1 MFSLFILISLF
12 TSLCVTTFVITDWS
26 TTMNNSQLTPYA
38 TTLLRVSLGTMALAH
53 GLLKILVFT
62 PAGTVGFF
70 ASLGLPAFL
79 AYATIGIEVVG
90 GIALIAG
97 VFTRYVSIAMIPIL
111 LGAVVVHSGAGWMF
125 SNEGGGWEFP
135 AFWAVALAVQ
145 SMLGDGA
152 FALRLPA
159 RNSSAAG
166 APA

>member
-1 MFSLFILISLF
+1 
-12 TSLCVTTFVITDWS
+12 
-26 TTMNNSQLTPYA
+26 MNDTNLTPYA
-38 TTLLRVSLGTMALAH
+38 ATLLRVSLGTMALAH

-90 GIALIAG
+90 GVALIAG

-111 LGAVVVHSGAGWMF
+111 LGATYVHSSAGWMF

-135 AFWAVALAVQ
+135 AFWTVALVVQ
-145 SMLGDGA
+145 ALLGNGA
-152 FALRLPA
+152 FALQLPSQA
-159 RNSSAAG
+159 KREAGMAA
-166 APA
+166 

>member
-1 MFSLFILISLF
+1 MSN
-12 TSLCVTTFVITDWS
+12 T
-26 TTMNNSQLTPYA
+26 QLTPYA
-38 TTLLRVSLGTMALAH
+38 ATLLRVSLGTLALAH
-53 GLLKILVFT
+53 GLLKVLVFT

-97 VFTRYVSIAMIPIL
+97 VFTRYVSIVMIPIL
-111 LGAVVVHSGAGWMF
+111 LGAVFVHSSAGWVF

-135 AFWAVALAVQ
+135 AFWAVALVVQ
-145 SMLGDGA
+145 ALLGDGA

-159 RNSSAAG
+159 RNRRVAG
-166 APA
+166 AAA

>member
-1 MFSLFILISLF
+1 MSN
-12 TSLCVTTFVITDWS
+12 TA
-26 TTMNNSQLTPYA
+26 QAPYA
-38 TTLLRVSLGTMALAH
+38 ATILRVSLGILALAH

-79 AYATIGIEVVG
+79 AYATIGVEVAG

-111 LGAVVVHSGAGWMF
+111 LGAVVVHSGAGWLF

-135 AFWAVALAVQ
+135 AFWAVALVVQ
-145 SMLGDGA
+145 AMLGDGA
-152 FALRLPA
+152 YALRLPV
-159 RNSSAAG
+159 RNERLASSAA
-166 APA
+166 

>member
-1 MFSLFILISLF
+1 
-12 TSLCVTTFVITDWS
+12 
-26 TTMNNSQLTPYA
+26 MNNPQSTLYA
-38 TTLLRVSLGTMALAH
+38 ATLLRISLGTLALAH

-79 AYATIGIEVVG
+79 AYATIAIEVVG

-111 LGAVVVHSGAGWMF
+111 LGATYVHSGAGWLF

-145 SMLGDGA
+145 ALLGDGA
-152 FALRLPA
+152 FALRMSA
-159 RNSSAAG
+159 RNRRLEKAA
-166 APA
+166 A